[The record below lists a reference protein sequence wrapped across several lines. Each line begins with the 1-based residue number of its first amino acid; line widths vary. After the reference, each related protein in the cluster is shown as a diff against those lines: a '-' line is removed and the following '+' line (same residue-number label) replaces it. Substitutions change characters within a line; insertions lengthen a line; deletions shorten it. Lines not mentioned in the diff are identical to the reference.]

1 MGVGV
6 IEHWH
11 NSARSIAAR
20 PAAFKAL
27 KSETRNPK
35 AEGNPKAEAR
45 RPSPQPLWQMADGPA
60 TPDDSDFG
68 YRASFG
74 FRVSGLGFQCLPGCS
89 QPQGAR
95 LAGQNLGLLSI
106 AAIGNPFAG
115 R

>member
-6 IEHWH
+6 IEDWH
-11 NSARSIAAR
+11 ISASTLAAGGVS
-20 PAAFKAL
+20 FKAL
-27 KSETRNPK
+27 KSETRSPK

-60 TPDDSDFG
+60 TPGDPDFG
-68 YRASFG
+68 YRASSE